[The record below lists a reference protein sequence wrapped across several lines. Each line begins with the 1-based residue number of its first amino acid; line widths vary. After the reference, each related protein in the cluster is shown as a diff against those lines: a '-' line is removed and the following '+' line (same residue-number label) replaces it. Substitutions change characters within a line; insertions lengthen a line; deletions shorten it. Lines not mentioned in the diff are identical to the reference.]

1 MRLEPVQKGVAGGIP
16 AGIESLFFGEYL
28 LITKKIA
35 DFHRV
40 HSRSRPPPPR
50 RLAEGGSVVDDRFR
64 CGFTSPVWMDRRTK
78 RTLVRRLN
86 RDAAVIAARF
96 GLRYRAIEAEA
107 AQVKRRYG
115 ICYSDG
121 TIRIRLRHA
130 TTGKPLKYSSL
141 ISTLC
146 HELAHLKHFDH
157 GYGFQSFYSVI
168 LEYARDQGIYRPSRR
183 PAAVPIPSGEAVGD
197 PAARVPRQLSL
208 F

>member
-1 MRLEPVQKGVAGGIP
+1 MG
-16 AGIESLFFGEYL
+16 
-28 LITKKIA
+28 
-35 DFHRV
+35 
-40 HSRSRPPPPR
+40 
-50 RLAEGGSVVDDRFR
+50 
-64 CGFTSPVWMDRRTK
+64 
-78 RTLVRRLN
+78 RLN
-86 RDAAVIAARF
+86 RDATVIAARF

-130 TTGKPLKYSSL
+130 ATGKPLKYSSL

-157 GYGFQSFYSVI
+157 GYGFRGFYAAI
-168 LEYARDQGIYRPSRR
+168 LEYAREAGIYRPGRR
-183 PAAVPIPSGEAVGD
+183 QSAAPISPGSAVGK
-197 PAARVPRQLSL
+197 PAVRAPRQLSL

>member
-1 MRLEPVQKGVAGGIP
+1 
-16 AGIESLFFGEYL
+16 
-28 LITKKIA
+28 
-35 DFHRV
+35 
-40 HSRSRPPPPR
+40 
-50 RLAEGGSVVDDRFR
+50 
-64 CGFTSPVWMDRRTK
+64 MDRRTT
-78 RTLVRRLN
+78 RALIGRLN

-157 GYGFQSFYSVI
+157 GYGFQGFYEVI
-168 LEYARDQGIYRPSRR
+168 LEYARDAGIYRPGRR
-183 PAAVPIPSGEAVGD
+183 ESTAPISPGGAVGK
-197 PAARVPRQLSL
+197 PAVRAPRQLSL